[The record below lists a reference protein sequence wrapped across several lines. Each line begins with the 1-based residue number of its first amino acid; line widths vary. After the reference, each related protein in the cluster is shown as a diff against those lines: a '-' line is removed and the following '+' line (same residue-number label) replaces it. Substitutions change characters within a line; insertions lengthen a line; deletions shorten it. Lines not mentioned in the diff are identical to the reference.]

1 EIPPAPYK
9 FPKGIETPRTL
20 HNLTARLLERGFSE
34 LDIRK
39 IWGLNWMRVY
49 REVWAG
55 KICERYV
62 TVVTAN
68 HRIPGQIEH
77 ILKR

>member
-1 EIPPAPYK
+1 M
-9 FPKGIETPRTL
+9 
-20 HNLTARLLERGFSE
+20 
-34 LDIRK
+34 DIRK
-39 IWGLNWMRVY
+39 FWVLNWMRVY

-68 HRIPGQIEH
+68 HSIPGQIEQ
-77 ILKR
+77 ILER